1 MTSPTPKKDQIIKWL
16 AYYGI
21 HEHVEI
27 EQEAEEALLNMLT
40 QPDVERVVLDKDGSI
55 QIEFDD
61 TGLDYE

>member
-27 EQEAEEALLNMLT
+27 EQEAEETLLNMLT
-40 QPDVERVVLDKDGSI
+40 QPGVERVILEKDGSI